1 MKTGLI
7 VFAAAF
13 GSAVASSIH
22 KRHEAFHQ
30 RRGGDW
36 TGQVPNYFNTECCQK
51 VVTVT
56 VFGTATGTL
65 FGVQGHLTYS

>member
-13 GSAVASSIH
+13 GSAVASSLH

-30 RRGGDW
+30 RRDGW
-36 TGQVPNYFNTECCQK
+36 SGQVPSYFNTQCCQK

-56 VFGTATGTL
+56 VCGSGMSFGA
-65 FGVQGHLTYS
+65 